1 MITVFRNGELHYKNK
16 VYRCA
21 LGKNGIIKEKKEG
34 DGFTPS
40 GIFSL
45 GSLYYRPDRI
55 KKINSFFKPIP
66 IKSNMFWSDY
76 PDSKYYN
83 KLLYY
88 EDTSCERLHRKDNT
102 YDIILVINYNINPII
117 KNKGSAI
124 FIHLAK
130 KNFSP
135 TAGCIALKKNCLLDI
150 LKYLK
155 TTDKIKIVL

>member
-83 KLLYY
+83 NCNNCL
-88 EDTSCERLHRKDNT
+88 
-102 YDIILVINYNINPII
+102 IL